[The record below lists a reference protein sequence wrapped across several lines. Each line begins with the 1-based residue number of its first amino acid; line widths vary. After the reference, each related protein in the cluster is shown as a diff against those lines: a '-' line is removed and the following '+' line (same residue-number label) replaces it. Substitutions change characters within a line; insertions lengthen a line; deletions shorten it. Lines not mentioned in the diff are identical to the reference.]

1 MLIHEEYS
9 SILEYLQKTYSKCFP
24 VGNTP
29 PLPLAVGIHKQL
41 LASEELPFT
50 KVKIRRFL
58 KRYTTS
64 KEYRRNLIVGNPRV
78 DLNGNYWGTV
88 TEEEIDQDYANTIIE
103 GVKQNLVKIDEMIS
117 SSLKNWTID
126 RIPRVDRNILRL
138 AVYELLF
145 QKDVPVNVVISE
157 AVNLA
162 ESLSTDD
169 SASFVNATLATI
181 SKKLN

>member
-1 MLIHEEYS
+1 MS
-9 SILEYLQKTYSKCFP
+9 ARSKARKRALDAIFQ
-24 VGNTP
+24 
-29 PLPLAVGIHKQL
+29 AD
-41 LASEELPFT
+41 
-50 KVKIRRFL
+50 L
-58 KRYTTS
+58 KEVAIATQS
-64 KEYRRNLIVGNPRV
+64 LG
-78 DLNGNYWGTV
+78 
-88 TEEEIDQDYANTIIE
+88 EEEIDQDYANTIIE

>member
-1 MLIHEEYS
+1 MS
-9 SILEYLQKTYSKCFP
+9 ARSK
-24 VGNTP
+24 
-29 PLPLAVGIHKQL
+29 A
-41 LASEELPFT
+41 
-50 KVKIRRFL
+50 R
-58 KRYTTS
+58 KRA
-64 KEYRRNLIVGNPRV
+64 LDAIFQA
-78 DLNGNYWGTV
+78 DLNEVAIATQSLG
-88 TEEEIDQDYANTIIE
+88 EEEIDQDYANTIIE